1 MYLGEKEEEVKTTKE
16 RMQSIFA
23 DLDLLHRGERRWSS
37 ANNRRYDKWIGYQLI
52 DLEAKEEEVKQTKE
66 RMQSNYKLFFTLHR
80 RERRRS

>member
-1 MYLGEKEEEVKTTKE
+1 MYIGEKEEEVKTTKE

>member
-23 DLDLLHRGERRWSS
+23 DLDILHRGERRWSS
-37 ANNRRYDKWIGYQLI
+37 ANNRRYDKWKGYQLI

-66 RMQSNYKLFFTLHR
+66 RMQSI
-80 RERRRS
+80 